1 MDSTTRMRSWSKE
14 KRVSRWMLLHARRIY
29 RSRAAERF
37 SSANDNSLH
46 SQLALTQ
53 VVLNPSSHPR
63 CPAAV
68 SEGAVSAP
76 QQQIRSIRLNVT
88 DGFYQSHFQVS
99 SPISKFF
106 QQFLQWT
113 DKLDESN
120 RSQKWSVLPAWT
132 LLEEKLLWFR
142 CDMQPSSN
150 CC

>member
-1 MDSTTRMRSWSKE
+1 MDSTTRMRSCSKK
-14 KRVSRWMLLHARRIY
+14 KRMLLHARRIY

-37 SSANDNSLH
+37 SSANNNSLH
-46 SQLALTQ
+46 FQLAVTQ

>member
-1 MDSTTRMRSWSKE
+1 MDSTTRMRSCSKK

-37 SSANDNSLH
+37 SSANNNSLH

-53 VVLNPSSHPR
+53 VALNPSSHPR

-68 SEGAVSAP
+68 SEGAVSAL

-88 DGFYQSHFQVS
+88 DGFHQSHFQVS

-113 DKLDESN
+113 DQLDESN